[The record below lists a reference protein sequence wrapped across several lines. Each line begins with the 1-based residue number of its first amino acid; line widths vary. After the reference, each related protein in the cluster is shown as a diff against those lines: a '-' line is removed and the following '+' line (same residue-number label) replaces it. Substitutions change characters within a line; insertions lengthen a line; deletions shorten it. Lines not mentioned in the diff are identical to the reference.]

1 MPAAFCGLV
10 DSLHYNGRTR
20 GTATS
25 GTSSAAAAAAAVV
38 AAVEAA
44 AAAAVAEAG
53 AGVEAFRH
61 GQINKIVS

>member
-25 GTSSAAAAAAAVV
+25 GTSSAAAAAVV
-38 AAVEAA
+38 AAVEA